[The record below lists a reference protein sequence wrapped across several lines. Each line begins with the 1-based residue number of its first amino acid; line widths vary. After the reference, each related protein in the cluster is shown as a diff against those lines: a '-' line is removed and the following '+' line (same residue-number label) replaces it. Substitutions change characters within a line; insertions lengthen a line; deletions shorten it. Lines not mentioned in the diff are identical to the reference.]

1 MFLHDSRLCG
11 QEYPLFS
18 LEMCVPFSTSPVS
31 SGTLSHGHSY
41 SPKFLVFSHRLF
53 NFFFH
58 LKKLSYDSITPF
70 FFFLYKPTIGI
81 VQAYVLSRFSRVRL
95 FVTLWTIAARLLCPW
110 DSPGKNTGVGSHA
123 FFQGILVPP
132 GASPCLSVSRISRPG
147 LYHQHHLG
155 SPGIVYTQLYFLTL
169 IYFFPVFNIFLSSVF
184 NYFKLISEALF
195 RKF

>member
-18 LEMCVPFSTSPVS
+18 LEMSVPFSASPVF
-31 SGTLSHGHSY
+31 SGTFSHGHSY

-53 NFFFH
+53 NFVFH

-70 FFFLYKPTIGI
+70 FFFLYKPAIGI
-81 VQAYVLSRFSRVRL
+81 VQAYVLSHFSRVHL

-123 FFQGILVPP
+123 LFQGILVPP
-132 GASPCLSVSRISRPG
+132 EANPCLSVSCVSSPG

-155 SPGIVYTQLYFLTL
+155 SPGIVYTQLYFLYFLYFSFISSLYSTSSYRVFL
-169 IYFFPVFNIFLSSVF
+169 ITSN
-184 NYFKLISEALF
+184 
-195 RKF
+195 